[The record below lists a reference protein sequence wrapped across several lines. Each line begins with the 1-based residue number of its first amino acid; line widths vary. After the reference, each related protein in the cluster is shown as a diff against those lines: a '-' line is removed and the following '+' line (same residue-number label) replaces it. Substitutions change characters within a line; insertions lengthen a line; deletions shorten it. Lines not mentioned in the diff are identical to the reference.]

1 MPERARKQM
10 PRGDLVNCVGLLLH
24 GSLSA
29 VDLSDYV
36 PAGESYV
43 TFDTAKEDS
52 NTLFSARNVTFD

>member
-1 MPERARKQM
+1 M

-24 GSLSA
+24 GNLSA